1 VAISRRGAE
10 EAGVIDHV
18 SIGVRSLERSTRF
31 YETVLGAIGF
41 SKLVVRP
48 GTVGFGTRYA
58 VFWLNARPGMAP
70 IEPGI
75 GSHIALRAKSAAE
88 VDAFHRAALAEG
100 GASDGEPGLRRYSKA
115 NVYAAF
121 IRDPDGHRIEALVL
135 VEREP
140 SPNGDQ
146 PANGAVH

>member
-1 VAISRRGAE
+1 M
-10 EAGVIDHV
+10 IDHV
-18 SIGVRSLERSTRF
+18 SIGVRSLERSSRF
-31 YETVLGAIGF
+31 YEAVLGAIGF

-58 VFWLNARPGMAP
+58 VFWLNVRPGMAP
-70 IEPGI
+70 VEQGT

-100 GASDGEPGLRRYSKA
+100 GSSDGEPGLRRYSKA

-121 IRDPDGHRIEALVL
+121 IRDLDGHRIEALAL
-135 VEREP
+135 IERE
-140 SPNGDQ
+140 SSFNGDQ
-146 PANGAVH
+146 PANGAAD